1 MAGPAFRAA
10 AVRVRV
16 PATSANLGPGFDALG
31 LSLGL
36 YDDVVV
42 RVADSGLHI
51 DIAGEGAETLPRDEN
66 HLLVRSLRTAFDLL
80 GGQPHGL
87 EIVCANRIPHGRGLG
102 SSSAAICAGIVAAR
116 AVTTGGEARLDDAAL
131 LELATE
137 IEGHPDNVA
146 ACLLGGFT
154 LAWTDG
160 GAARA
165 IRMDPAGSVV
175 PVVFVPATPVLTETA
190 RGLLPRTVPH
200 VDAAANA
207 GRAALLVEA
216 LTRRP
221 ELLLAA
227 TEDRIHQE
235 YRGPRDAAERRA
247 GEPAARRRRA
257 CCHLRSGAHGAR
269 ADGGRVGRQGR
280 RAGGRGMGRE
290 QARSRRRRGERVAA
304 RRVIPGDCRCM
315 RGGMFVGAGSVNLK
329 SAIDVFVARCFVSP
343 SGTTTLPGA
352 SPTA

>member
-16 PATSANLGPGFDALG
+16 PATSANLGPGFDAFG
-31 LSLGL
+31 LALGL

-42 RVADSGLHI
+42 RVADSGLHV
-51 DIAGEGAETLPRDEN
+51 DIAGEGAETVPRDER
-66 HLLVRSLRTAFDLL
+66 HLLVRSLRTAFDVL
-80 GGQPHGL
+80 GGQPRGL
-87 EIVCANRIPHGRGLG
+87 EVVCANRIPHGRGLG

-116 AVTTGGEARLDDAAL
+116 AVTTGAESRLDDAAL

-154 LAWTDG
+154 LAWTEN

-165 IRMDPAGSVV
+165 VRMDPAPTLA
-175 PVVFVPATPVLTETA
+175 PVAFVPAKPLLTETA

-221 ELLLAA
+221 DLLLPA
-227 TEDRIHQE
+227 TEDRLHQE
-235 YRGPRDAAERRA
+235 YRAPAMPQSVALVRRLRDDGVPAVVSGAGPTVLALAEQGAADKIADLA
-247 GEPAARRRRA
+247 GEEWAANRLA
-257 CCHLRSGAHGAR
+257 LDTAGAG
-269 ADGGRVGRQGR
+269 VLPL
-280 RAGGRGMGRE
+280 AGG
-290 QARSRRRRGERVAA
+290 
-304 RRVIPGDCRCM
+304 
-315 RGGMFVGAGSVNLK
+315 
-329 SAIDVFVARCFVSP
+329 SAQ
-343 SGTTTLPGA
+343 
-352 SPTA
+352 

>member
-42 RVADSGLHI
+42 RVADSGLHV
-51 DIAGEGAETLPRDEN
+51 DIAGEGAETLPRDES

-80 GGQPHGL
+80 GGQPRGL

-116 AVTTGGEARLDDAAL
+116 AVTIGGDEKLDDAAL

-154 LAWTDG
+154 LAWTDT

-165 IRMDPAGSVV
+165 IRMDPADSIV
-175 PVVFVPATPVLTETA
+175 PVVFVPGKPVLTETA

-227 TEDRIHQE
+227 TEDRLHQE
-235 YRGPRDAAERRA
+235 YRAPAMPESVAP
-247 GEPAARRRRA
+247 GEPTACGRRPRGR
-257 CCHLRSGAHGAR
+257 LRCGPHGAR
-269 ADGGRVGRQGR
+269 AGRGRRGRQGR
-280 RAGGRGMGRE
+280 GLAGEGW
-290 QARSRRRRGERVAA
+290 AA
-304 RRVIPGDCRCM
+304 NRLALD
-315 RGGMFVGAGSVNLK
+315 A
-329 SAIDVFVARCFVSP
+329 A
-343 SGTTTLPGA
+343 GA
-352 SPTA
+352 SVLPLAGVTTRRLDSRHSIAGLGEGECLLDPVVLTSSLHSTP

>member
-31 LSLGL
+31 LALGL

-51 DIAGEGAETLPRDEN
+51 DIAGEGADTLPRDEN

-80 GGQPHGL
+80 GGQPRGL

-102 SSSAAICAGIVAAR
+102 SSSAAICAGVMAAR
-116 AVTTGGEARLDDAAL
+116 AVTTGGEARLDDTAL

-165 IRMDPAGSVV
+165 VRMEPAASLV
-175 PVVFVPATPVLTETA
+175 PVVFVPAKPLLTQTA

-200 VDAAANA
+200 VDAAFNA

-227 TEDRIHQE
+227 TEDRLHQE
-235 YRGPRDAAERRA
+235 YRAPAMTESADLVARLRAEA
-247 GEPAARRRRA
+247 VPAVI
-257 CCHLRSGAHGAR
+257 SGAGPTVLALAADDGEAEKVSRLAGDGWTANRLTLDLAGASVLPLTAGTHGSGATTEN
-269 ADGGRVGRQGR
+269 A
-280 RAGGRGMGRE
+280 
-290 QARSRRRRGERVAA
+290 
-304 RRVIPGDCRCM
+304 PG
-315 RGGMFVGAGSVNLK
+315 GAGSGP
-329 SAIDVFVARCFVSP
+329 R
-343 SGTTTLPGA
+343 
-352 SPTA
+352 

>member
-10 AVRVRV
+10 AVRVRT

-42 RVADSGLHI
+42 RVADSGLNI
-51 DIAGEGAETLPRDEN
+51 DIAGEGSETLPRDES

-80 GGQPHGL
+80 GGQPRGL

-102 SSSAAICAGIVAAR
+102 SSSAAIVSAVVAAR
-116 AVTTGGEARLDDAAL
+116 AVTIGGDARLDDAAL

-146 ACLLGGFT
+146 PCLLGGFT
-154 LAWTDG
+154 IAWMES
-160 GAARA
+160 GAGRA
-165 IRMDPAGSVV
+165 IRLDAAPSVV
-175 PVVFVPATPVLTETA
+175 PVVFVPSKPVLTEMA

-221 ELLLAA
+221 ELLLPA

-235 YRGPRDAAERRA
+235 YRAPAMPESAALVER
-247 GEPAARRRRA
+247 
-257 CCHLRSGAHGAR
+257 LR
-269 ADGGRVGRQGR
+269 ADGVP
-280 RAGGRGMGRE
+280 AMI
-290 QARSRRRRGERVAA
+290 S
-304 RRVIPGDCRCM
+304 
-315 RGGMFVGAGSVNLK
+315 GAGPTVLALVEDGAADK
-329 SAIDVFVARCFVSP
+329 VARLA
-343 SGTTTLPGA
+343 GEGWAANRLALDADGA
-352 SPTA
+352 SVLPLGSYPD